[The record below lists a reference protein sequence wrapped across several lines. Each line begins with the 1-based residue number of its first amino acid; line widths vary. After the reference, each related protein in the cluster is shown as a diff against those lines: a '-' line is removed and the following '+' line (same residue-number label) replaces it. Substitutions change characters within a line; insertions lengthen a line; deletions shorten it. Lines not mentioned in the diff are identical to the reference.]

1 MHLYFKYHVKSP
13 AALWDQRLL
22 VWTKRRGST
31 QVKILCHRTCRERG
45 LRAASG
51 FFIFIPA
58 RPPHRRLKGG
68 SLGESRRFKRY
79 LRTCIS
85 HNLKTLFVFVV
96 QDTVSMRGAAKPSE
110 HTVIW
115 AKDAFI
121 PSFHFQDLF
130 RSSCDILLCK
140 YCSARESGLWRFNL
154 LWKLFIIARMKVI
167 YLMRV
172 RGWKWLFHCGTFC
185 DGAGWSNLFNFGFHT
200 SGDEKRSELIYR
212 LLGPS
217 GSPSSAC
224 GCYGQPDLNL
234 CVSVCEGLK
243 QFFFF

>member
-1 MHLYFKYHVKSP
+1 MHLYFKYPVKSP

-51 FFIFIPA
+51 FFIFILA
-58 RPPHRRLKGG
+58 PPPRRLKGG
-68 SLGESRRFKRY
+68 SLGESRHFKRY

-185 DGAGWSNLFNFGFHT
+185 DGC
-200 SGDEKRSELIYR
+200 RVI
-212 LLGPS
+212 
-217 GSPSSAC
+217 
-224 GCYGQPDLNL
+224 
-234 CVSVCEGLK
+234 
-243 QFFFF
+243 